1 MEVVLD
7 LVAGWP
13 QLEELKRAVGQQGR
27 WDQALSLTITSARS
41 EIVAVHHAAWRCI
54 ASSGCRVKED
64 VECAVLISSSPGS
77 IRHAALRT

>member
-1 MEVVLD
+1 MD

-27 WDQALSLTITSARS
+27 WPGDQALSLTVASARS
-41 EIVAVHHAAWRCI
+41 EIVAVHHAAWRYI

-64 VECAVLISSSPGS
+64 VECAVLISSLHGS
-77 IRHAALRT
+77 IRHAALRI